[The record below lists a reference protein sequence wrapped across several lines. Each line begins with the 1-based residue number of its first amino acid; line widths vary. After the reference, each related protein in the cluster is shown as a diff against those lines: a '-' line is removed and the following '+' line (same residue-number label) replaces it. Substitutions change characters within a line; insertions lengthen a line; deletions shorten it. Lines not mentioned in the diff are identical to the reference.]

1 MRYSLGSRFRGTLL
15 GAAIG
20 EKIEKASSF
29 RQRLS
34 SQEQPLAQSLEQ
46 QNLPVSSESQ
56 LVRLTIQGTKSLIRQ
71 GKFNLNDW
79 QDALATNSGSV
90 FQTSPSEQKVINEI
104 STTAIIT
111 TLPIALFYHENEIK
125 LRQNLQL
132 ALGAVG
138 QDDPES
144 WDGALA
150 VGYAIAQSLKEK
162 LYLADLIPQIISF
175 LGESQTHTRQKLKH
189 VKTLLEQN
197 VGLEQAATELSQ
209 DVQPSSAIALAFYCF
224 LSTLEDFRLST
235 IRAACKSVQPR
246 LTSAITGALSGAY
259 NSTSGIPASVRL
271 ELFRTDT
278 QLAGSGMTAET
289 EMLELSDSLV
299 AVWSGVYDQANHE
312 AELTQIAA
320 IAAPRTIRLR

>member
-20 EKIEKASSF
+20 EKLEKADSF
-29 RQRLS
+29 RQPLS
-34 SQEQPLAQSLEQ
+34 FQEKPLAQSVEQ

-71 GKFNLNDW
+71 GKFNSNDW
-79 QDALATNSGSV
+79 QDALVKNSGS
-90 FQTSPSEQKVINEI
+90 FQPSPNEEKAINEI

-144 WDGALA
+144 RDGALA

-162 LYLADLIPQIISF
+162 LHLPDLIPQIISF
-175 LGESQTHTRQKLKH
+175 LGESQTHTLQKLKH

-197 VGLEQAATELSQ
+197 AGLEQAATELSH
-209 DVQPSSAIALAFYCF
+209 DVQPSNVIALAFYCF
-224 LSTLEDFRLST
+224 LSTLEDFRLS
-235 IRAACKSVQPR
+235 IMRAACKSVQPQ

-259 NSTSGIPASVRL
+259 NSTSGIPASLRL
-271 ELFRTDT
+271 ELSRTGT
-278 QLAGSGMTAET
+278 QLSGSGMTAET

-320 IAAPRTIRLR
+320 IAAPRTIRSR